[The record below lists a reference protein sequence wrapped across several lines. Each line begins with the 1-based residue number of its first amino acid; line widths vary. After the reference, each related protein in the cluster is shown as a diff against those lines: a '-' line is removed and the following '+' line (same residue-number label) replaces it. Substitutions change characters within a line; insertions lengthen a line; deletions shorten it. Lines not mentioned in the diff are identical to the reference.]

1 MFQGATF
8 NRPYRGTRRNAVSND
23 NETEGPGFFKI
34 IDSAGAGA
42 HYVGINWRYVFLIG
56 WPAMLTY
63 IATTMYVLLNQ
74 PDAGAIEVFIW
85 QLPAHMFL
93 GWAAF
98 NMVRL
103 VLMGEKLQNI
113 PIDDQN
119 YLQDRAE
126 CMTVSV
132 ISFILIQM
140 AITLFFALLELVPQP
155 ANPETLPQ
163 TPPEFSGLAFFLMI
177 MCIALIVWLMRFM
190 AMPAVTASGYSPGRF
205 LAKVRGWEFS
215 LRILVL
221 YLLCS
226 LPVVLLKSI
235 IISAVNIDVLDPSQT
250 DKILLVVLEG
260 PSVFLVSMIFSAAVA
275 VALKDVLGQNKT
287 ANP

>member
-1 MFQGATF
+1 M
-8 NRPYRGTRRNAVSND
+8 SNN

-42 HYVGINWRYVFLIG
+42 HHVVTSWRYVLLIG
-56 WPAMLTY
+56 WPAMLVY
-63 IATTMYVLLNQ
+63 VVTTTYVLLNQ

-85 QLPAHMFL
+85 QLPAHMFM

-140 AITLFFALLELVPQP
+140 AITLFYALVELVPQP
-155 ANPETLPQ
+155 ANPEALPQ
-163 TPPEFSGLAFFLMI
+163 TPPELNGMAFVLMI
-177 MCIALIVWLMRFM
+177 MFIAGFVWSLRFM
-190 AMPAVTASGYSPGRF
+190 AVPAVTAGGYPPGRF
-205 LAKVRGWEFS
+205 LSKVRGWEFS

-221 YLLCS
+221 YMLCG
-226 LPVVLLKSI
+226 LPVLLLKSI
-235 IISAVNIDVLDPSQT
+235 IISAANVDVLDPSRA

-275 VALKDVLGQNKT
+275 VALKEVLGQNKT
-287 ANP
+287 ANS